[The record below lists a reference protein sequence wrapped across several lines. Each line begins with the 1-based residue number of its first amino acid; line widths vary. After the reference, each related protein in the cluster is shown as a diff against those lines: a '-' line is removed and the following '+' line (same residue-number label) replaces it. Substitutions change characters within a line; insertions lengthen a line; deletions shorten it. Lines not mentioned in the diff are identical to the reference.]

1 MSVSGIHMS
10 PTSTLGTTFNDS
22 PREYY
27 YVKGAIDT
35 VLARCKF
42 YYISEDSTPGLD
54 AATRNVILTKALS
67 TAARGLRVIAMAYS
81 YSSEN
86 NSKPLSYTSLPASET
101 SSQAKDGE
109 KSNLIFVGFQAMFDP
124 PRSGVADSIG
134 LLQSGGVQ
142 VIMITGDAEETA
154 LSIAKDL
161 GLRVPRGLARSTYCL
176 TGQAI
181 DQMSQAELKDK
192 VGTVSIFARTT
203 PRHKMAIVEAF
214 QARGAVVAMTGDGG
228 NECFRWQTHRA
239 LIGSY
244 FQ

>member
-1 MSVSGIHMS
+1 M
-10 PTSTLGTTFNDS
+10 
-22 PREYY
+22 
-27 YVKGAIDT
+27 KGAIDA

-67 TAARGLRVIAMAYS
+67 TAARGLRVIATAYS
-81 YSSEN
+81 YSTIN
-86 NSKPLSYTSLPASET
+86 NSKPSPNTAQSSTSLPVLET
-101 SSQAKDGE
+101 SSQMKDNE
-109 KSNLIFVGFQAMFDP
+109 KNNLIFVGFHAMFDP
-124 PRSGVADSIG
+124 PRNGVADSIG

-161 GLRVPRGLARSTYCL
+161 GLRVPRGLARSAYCL
-176 TGQAI
+176 TGKAI

-228 NECFRWQTHRA
+228 N
-239 LIGSY
+239 
-244 FQ
+244 